1 MIALCDVPTDTGDSP
16 VSPSTPIPSTCS
28 IATGKNLSQ
37 ILRETRKT
45 CLLMLSC
52 SRVFPARTRTDAPQA
67 SPALPIWGPLMRSAT
82 LHIQSEPARQHS
94 GVPREVT
101 PMAHHSRKEKRRR
114 KNRVRLGGREREV
127 ARRNPPALTAEEQHE
142 IAAAIERQRLD
153 L

>member
-1 MIALCDVPTDTGDSP
+1 
-16 VSPSTPIPSTCS
+16 
-28 IATGKNLSQ
+28 
-37 ILRETRKT
+37 
-45 CLLMLSC
+45 
-52 SRVFPARTRTDAPQA
+52 
-67 SPALPIWGPLMRSAT
+67 MRSAT
-82 LHIQSEPARQHS
+82 LHVQSEPARQRS

-101 PMAHHSRKEKRRR
+101 PTAHHSRKEKRRR